1 METHAKIWLSKVK
14 FFIGIFL
21 VIFNFILGKIALPVI
36 AIDPDL
42 SLWIYLISWLML
54 IVGVVMCGKEGW
66 YLSIELYKK
75 NEKRIIAW
83 FKASARQLKS
93 EMQWSERMI
102 HLLRRK

>member
-1 METHAKIWLSKVK
+1 METHAKIWLSKLK
-14 FFIGIFL
+14 FFTGVFL

-54 IVGVVMCGKEGW
+54 IVGAVMCGKEGW

-75 NEKRIIAW
+75 YERRIIAW
-83 FKASARQLKS
+83 FKASARHVKPITL
-93 EMQWSERMI
+93 WSGKMI
-102 HLLRRK
+102 HPLRRK

>member
-1 METHAKIWLSKVK
+1 METHAKILLSKVR
-14 FFIGIFL
+14 FFIGVFL

-54 IVGVVMCGKEGW
+54 IVGAVMCGKEGW

-75 NEKRIIAW
+75 NERRIIAW
-83 FKASARQLKS
+83 LKASARHLKPKT
-93 EMQWSERMI
+93 QWSG
-102 HLLRRK
+102 K